1 MPEIDS
7 SHYITK
13 AIFNVK
19 TKTAPTT
26 KASVYLKEVLG
37 DWNSQTIT
45 YNNAPAL
52 NDKTL
57 DYQYMEANSTWYNYD
72 ISNLVRKWYGGEN
85 YGFAL
90 EANTSTYITLYTS
103 DHAYYKP
110 YVTINYVSLAG
121 LEDYLVYEDQD
132 VGRAGV
138 GHVSLYN
145 GNLIFERQDTSSS
158 GNRMPVSVSHVYNS
172 CYRQVD
178 AFGAGAGWK

>member
-1 MPEIDS
+1 M
-7 SHYITK
+7 
-13 AIFNVK
+13 
-19 TKTAPTT
+19 
-26 KASVYLKEVLG
+26 LG
-37 DWNSQTIT
+37 EWNSQTIT

-103 DHAYYKP
+103 DHAYYQP

-121 LEDYLVYEDQD
+121 LEMKIRMLGARALVMS
-132 VGRAGV
+132 A
-138 GHVSLYN
+138 STMA
-145 GNLIFERQDTSSS
+145 I
-158 GNRMPVSVSHVYNS
+158 
-172 CYRQVD
+172 
-178 AFGAGAGWK
+178 